1 MKTRQYFPKPYDHF
15 GINVKVELN
24 LSSYAT
30 KTDSKNATGIDI
42 SKLAGKSDLA
52 SLKAEVDKIDRDK
65 LNTVPVYL
73 SKLSNVG
80 NNEDVKK
87 TVYDQLV
94 TKVNNIDTSRFVFKT
109 KYNKDKSDF
118 EKKSLILVDLKN
130 TIIPKLLKQKA
141 KYLVLVAQLT
151 SVENKIPD
159 VGSLVK
165 KKTDYDA
172 EILDNKFKYFT
183 TGGYNKFTNE
193 KFDLKNKKDK
203 LLNLTLL
210 DS

>member
-1 MKTRQYFPKPYDHF
+1 MLH
-15 GINVKVELN
+15 
-24 LSSYAT
+24 YAT

-94 TKVNNIDTSRFVFKT
+94 AKVNNIDTSRFVLKT
-109 KYNKDKSDF
+109 KYNTDTSDF
-118 EKKSLILVDLKN
+118 EKKSLMQTKKSLILVDLKKHYN
-130 TIIPKLLKQKA
+130 TKITEI
-141 KYLVLVAQLT
+141 
-151 SVENKIPD
+151 EGKIPSIS
-159 VGSLVK
+159 GLV
-165 KKTDYDA
+165 
-172 EILDNKFKYFT
+172 NF
-183 TGGYNKFTNE
+183 
-193 KFDLKNKKDK
+193 
-203 LLNLTLL
+203 
-210 DS
+210 S